1 MEPSLRSRGR
11 DGDPDAFGVLFDE
24 FARSVHHLAFRL
36 TGSSQ
41 EAEEVVSLTFLEAW
55 RLRGRVEPG
64 GEALRPGRGGVP
76 GRIEPEGEALRPWL
90 LGIAVNV
97 VRNFSR
103 ASRRQRAA
111 MARLPAPEAVPDF
124 ADELAGRIDDAARL
138 AAVRAAYGRLRPAEQ
153 DVVALCAWSE
163 LDYAAAAE
171 ALGIP
176 VGTVRSRLSRARR
189 ELRQLAGG
197 PDGGREQLSGDGRRA
212 GRPAQGGT
220 R

>member
-1 MEPSLRSRGR
+1 MEPSLRSRVR

-55 RLRGRVEPG
+55 RLRGRVEP
-64 GEALRPGRGGVP
+64 
-76 GRIEPEGEALRPWL
+76 EGESLRPWL

-124 ADELAGRIDDAARL
+124 ADELAGRIDDAAGL
-138 AAVRAAYGRLRPAEQ
+138 AARRAAFGKLRA
-153 DVVALCAWSE
+153 
-163 LDYAAAAE
+163 
-171 ALGIP
+171 
-176 VGTVRSRLSRARR
+176 
-189 ELRQLAGG
+189 
-197 PDGGREQLSGDGRRA
+197 
-212 GRPAQGGT
+212 
-220 R
+220 